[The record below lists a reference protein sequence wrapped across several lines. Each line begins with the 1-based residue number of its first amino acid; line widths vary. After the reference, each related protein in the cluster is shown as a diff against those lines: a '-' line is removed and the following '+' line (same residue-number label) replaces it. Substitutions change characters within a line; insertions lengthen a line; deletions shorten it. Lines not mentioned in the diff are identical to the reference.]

1 MGQRRVSKANALVAG
16 RDGSHERG
24 VPGSAE
30 EVVYNAE
37 SRVRRPRELL
47 AVLCRDL
54 VASRELAWRFMVRDL
69 RAQYRQ
75 AALGVV
81 WAFVP
86 PLLLAVGATLASRAQ
101 VINVG
106 ATDLP
111 YPAYV
116 MFSTALWQTF
126 VEALHGP
133 SQAVASAKA
142 MLARI
147 AFPREA
153 IVLAKVGEVLVNF
166 GAKLLLIAALFLWFG
181 IPVSWTALL
190 APVAVLE
197 LVLLGTWLGVLV
209 APFAVLYQDVSRA
222 LMLATGFWL
231 FLTPVVYPMPG
242 AGAFG
247 TVVRL
252 NPVTPVLV
260 TARELATTGA
270 VSDPWGFTAV
280 CVATLVGLLVTW
292 VVFRLA
298 MPFAIERAGS

>member
-1 MGQRRVSKANALVAG
+1 VSKASVLVAG
-16 RDGSHERG
+16 RDGSRER
-24 VPGSAE
+24 A

-37 SRVRRPRELL
+37 SRVKRPRELL
-47 AVLCRDL
+47 AALCRDL

-81 WAFVP
+81 WAIVP
-86 PLLLAVGATLASRAQ
+86 PLVLAAGATLARRAQ
-101 VINVG
+101 VIHVG

-166 GAKLLLIAALFLWFG
+166 GAKLLLIVALFLWFG
-181 IPVSWTALL
+181 IPVGWAALL

-197 LVLLGTWLGVLV
+197 LVLLGTLLGVLV

-222 LMLATGFWL
+222 LMLASGFWL
-231 FLTPVVYPMPG
+231 FLTPVVYPVPG
-242 AGAFG
+242 VGAFG

-280 CVATLVGLLVTW
+280 SVATLVGLLVTW

>member
-1 MGQRRVSKANALVAG
+1 MSKASALAAG
-16 RDGSHERG
+16 RDSSRERG
-24 VPGSAE
+24 ASSGAA

-37 SRVRRPRELL
+37 SRVRRPRELF

-75 AALGVV
+75 AALGVA

-86 PLLLAVGATLASRAQ
+86 PLLLAAGATLASRAQ

-166 GAKLLLIAALFLWFG
+166 GGKLLLIAAMFLWFG
-181 IPVSWTALL
+181 IPVTWTALL

-197 LVLLGTWLGVLV
+197 LVLLGTLLGVLV

-222 LMLATGFWL
+222 LMLASGFWL
-231 FLTPVVYPMPG
+231 FLTPVVYPVPG

-260 TARELATTGA
+260 TARELATTGV

-280 CVATLVGLLVTW
+280 SVATLLGLLVTW

>member
-1 MGQRRVSKANALVAG
+1 MLWRSWRSVPPAGSLVTSVGNGAAGVSKASKSGTPGWSAG
-16 RDGSHERG
+16 AS
-24 VPGSAE
+24 

-47 AVLCRDL
+47 TVLCRDL
-54 VASRELAWRFMVRDL
+54 LASRELAWHFMVRDL

-86 PLLLAVGATLASRAQ
+86 PLLLAAGATLASRAQ

-116 MFSTALWQTF
+116 VFSTALWQTF

-133 SQAVASAKA
+133 SQAVANARA

-166 GAKLLLIAALFLWFG
+166 GGKLLLIVALF
-181 IPVSWTALL
+181 
-190 APVAVLE
+190 
-197 LVLLGTWLGVLV
+197 
-209 APFAVLYQDVSRA
+209 
-222 LMLATGFWL
+222 
-231 FLTPVVYPMPG
+231 
-242 AGAFG
+242 
-247 TVVRL
+247 
-252 NPVTPVLV
+252 
-260 TARELATTGA
+260 
-270 VSDPWGFTAV
+270 
-280 CVATLVGLLVTW
+280 
-292 VVFRLA
+292 
-298 MPFAIERAGS
+298 